1 MLEPDLID
9 PLAFA
14 AEKRELRGSLSPAEM
29 DERVRSHEY
38 LAGNASPLR
47 IVLRG
52 GKDKWQ
58 RPFLDLHVGGDMQ
71 LMCQCCMKP
80 LAFELDENAR
90 IVLFADEG
98 RLDEAM
104 LSDNELEGMVAERE
118 ISVRT
123 LVEDQIL
130 MAMPYAPRHENCGV
144 PTGAA
149 DSGRPNPFA
158 VLAWLKS
165 SK

>member
-1 MLEPDLID
+1 
-9 PLAFA
+9 
-14 AEKRELRGSLSPAEM
+14 M

-38 LAGNASPLR
+38 LAGNTAPLQ

-52 GKDKWQ
+52 SKDKWQ
-58 RPFLDLHVGGDMQ
+58 RPFLDLHVGGSMP
-71 LMCQCCMKP
+71 LVCQCCMKP
-80 LAFELDENAR
+80 VEFELDENAHIVLFADENAH

-104 LSDNELEGMVAERE
+104 LSDDELEGMVAERE

-158 VLAWLKS
+158 VLAGLKS

>member
-38 LAGNASPLR
+38 LAGNASPLQ

-52 GKDKWQ
+52 SKDKWQ
-58 RPFLDLHVGGDMQ
+58 RPFLDLHVGGSMP
-71 LMCQCCMKP
+71 LVCQCCMKP
-80 LAFELDENAR
+80 VEFELDENAH

-104 LSDNELEGMVAERE
+104 LSDDELEGMVAERE

-130 MAMPYAPRHENCGV
+130 MALPFSPKHENCG
-144 PTGAA
+144 
-149 DSGRPNPFA
+149 SGETAVQSDKPNPFA
-158 VLAWLKS
+158 ALAGLK
-165 SK
+165 KPD